1 MQENIFKIRHFE
13 KGSSK
18 SLKKDNFI
26 FSLEP
31 SPF

>member
-13 KGSSK
+13 KGLSK

-26 FSLEP
+26 LEP